1 MTPRLPPDNARG
13 SVGISRRDI
22 EALMR
27 LSTPRVCDALEHA
40 APERRAAGHT
50 TRPLDCARPALAPVA
65 GRARTALVSTA
76 APCPSAVARH
86 AAWLEHLASKPRP
99 AILVWQDIDGP
110 DAIGACWDAA
120 AAAAYKALGCLGL
133 LTDGAVC
140 GGQASPSDLQVLHR
154 GHRPAR
160 GWLHIVAFGCEV
172 SVAGM
177 TVRDGDIVHVDR
189 HGAVVVPE
197 DALHDLPEVARGLR
211 ARDAGLLA
219 ACAAPGADIESLR
232 PLLTRRYG

>member
-40 APERRAAGHT
+40 VPERRAAGHT
-50 TRPLDCARPALAPVA
+50 TRPLDCARPTLAPVA

-76 APCPSAVARH
+76 TPCPDAAARH
-86 AAWLEHLASKPRP
+86 TAWLEHLASRPRP

-110 DAIGACWDAA
+110 DAIGACWDAT
-120 AAAAYKALGCLGL
+120 AAAAYRALGCHGL
-133 LTDGAVC
+133 LTDGAIR
-140 GGQASPSDLQVLHR
+140 GGDASPADLQVLHR
-154 GHRPAR
+154 GHRPAA
-160 GWLHIVAFGCEV
+160 GWLHIV
-172 SVAGM
+172 
-177 TVRDGDIVHVDR
+177 
-189 HGAVVVPE
+189 
-197 DALHDLPEVARGLR
+197 DLPEVARGLR
-211 ARDAGLLA
+211 ARDADLLA
-219 ACAAPGADIESLR
+219 ACAAPDAGIESLR

>member
-22 EALMR
+22 EALTH

-50 TRPLDCARPALAPVA
+50 TRALDCAHPALAPVA
-65 GRARTALVSTA
+65 GPARTALVSTA
-76 APCPSAVARH
+76 APCPDAAARH
-86 AAWLEHLASKPRP
+86 AAWLQHLASGPKP

-110 DAIGACWDAA
+110 DAIGACWDATA
-120 AAAAYKALGCLGL
+120 AVAYGALGCVGL
-133 LTDGAVC
+133 VTDGALR
-140 GGQASPSDLQVLHR
+140 GGYAAPAGLQVLHC
-154 GHRPAR
+154 GHRPAG

-177 TVRDGDIVHVDR
+177 TVRDGDIVHADR

-197 DALHDLPEVARGLR
+197 GALHDLPEVARGLHQ
-211 ARDAGLLA
+211 RDADLIA
-219 ACAAPGADIESLR
+219 ACTAPGAGIEGLR